1 MATSQ
6 VSATNQ
12 APAAPAPKLTT
23 KKVKNLDTFED
34 VLLAKTVPT
43 VPPVVSVEEALHRVG
58 NDHKKLLSLIQ
69 EGLQADAIE
78 QARNSNDGWFETD
91 EDGDPT
97 DVEFTGTAADS
108 KVVNFAILN
117 VAKIMFDFDAATTKE
132 QKREAKKLAAEEI
145 KSNPRMLASL
155 QKRAAPKSE

>member
-6 VSATNQ
+6 TSAT
-12 APAAPAPKLTT
+12 PAAPAPKLTT
-23 KKVKNLDTFED
+23 KKVKNLETFED

-43 VPPVVSVEEALHRVG
+43 VPPVVSVEEALRRVG

-78 QARNSNDGWFETD
+78 SARDSNDGWFETD
-91 EDGDPT
+91 DDGDPT
-97 DVEFTGTAADS
+97 EVPFTGTAADS
-108 KVVNFAILN
+108 KVVNFAVLS
-117 VAKIMFDFDAATTKE
+117 VAKMMFDFDSATTKE